1 MHISLTFLLKYPQD
15 FEIRKKLLA
24 ERTTQKHSAPKKL
37 ASIDKDLDAFPFLKV
52 CWCLKYHY
60 MGVKQMIVIL

>member
-1 MHISLTFLLKYPQD
+1 MSQD
-15 FEIRKKLLA
+15 FEIRKKLLT

-52 CWCLKYHY
+52 NYDH
-60 MGVKQMIVIL
+60 